1 MSENSKLKQAI
12 QREYLTCVQNPAY
25 FMKKYCKIQ
34 HPTKG
39 KIKFDLYDFQEN
51 MLDNFTSNRYN
62 IILKSRQLGIST
74 LTAGYSLWVML
85 FNADKNILVLAKDK
99 DTAKNLV
106 TKVRVMYAGLPQWLK
121 TQVTEDN
128 KLSLVFKNGSQIK
141 AVAATAEAGR
151 SEALSLLVIDEAA
164 FIEKIDSIWTAA
176 QQTLATGGDC
186 IALSTPNGVG
196 NWFHQQWLGA
206 INGTNNF
213 NTIKLHWTCHPDRD
227 EVWRKEQDKVLGPS
241 QAAQECDA
249 DFLTS
254 GESVVDPQILQWYKE
269 TMVKEPVE
277 KIGVDR
283 NLWIWKQPDY
293 SKDYIVVADVA
304 RGDGADYSAAQIFE
318 INDMEQVAEYKGQLG
333 TTDYGN
339 FLIELATKYNDAI
352 LVVENNNIGW
362 ATIQTIIDRQYK
374 NLFYQ
379 SKDLQ
384 VVDVEHQVNNKYRGQ
399 DKSMVPGFSTT
410 IKTRPLIVAKMEEYT
425 REKLVKLNSSRLIE
439 ELFVFIYKVGLVNSK
454 AEAMQGYNDDLVMSY
469 SIALWIRDTALRLQ
483 KDKNDQ
489 QWAMMDSML
498 KNNGNKTDYAV
509 GFGKGK
515 HGQPSKNPFEMDTG
529 KDKEDL
535 TWLIK

>member
-1 MSENSKLKQAI
+1 MADNLKQAI
-12 QREYLTCVQNPAY
+12 QQEYVKCIKSPVH

-39 KIKFDLYDFQEN
+39 KIKFNLYDYQEE
-51 MLDNFTSNRYN
+51 MLTDFTDNRYN

-74 LTAGYSLWVML
+74 LSAGYSLWLML
-85 FNADKNILVLAKDK
+85 FNNDKNVLVIAKDK

-106 TKVRVMYAGLPQWLK
+106 TKVRVMYSGLPQWLK
-121 TQVTEDN
+121 TKVVEDN
-128 KLSLVFKNGSQIK
+128 KLSLVFSNGSQIK

-164 FIEKIDSIWTAA
+164 FIDKIDSIWTAA

-196 NWFHQQWLGA
+196 NWFHQQWVGA
-206 INGTNNF
+206 VDGTNEF

-227 EVWRKEQDKVLGPS
+227 ESWRKEQDKVLGPS

-269 TMVKEPVE
+269 TMITEPIE
-277 KIGVDR
+277 KLGIDTNFWV
-283 NLWIWKQPDY
+283 WKQPDY
-293 SKDYIVVADVA
+293 TKEYIVVADVA
-304 RGDGADYSAAQIFE
+304 RGDGTDYSACQVFE
-318 INDMEQVAEYKGQLG
+318 VEEMEQVAEYKGKLS

-339 FLIELATKYNDAI
+339 FLIEVATKYNDALLI
-352 LVVENNNIGW
+352 VENNNIGW
-362 ATIQTIIDRQYK
+362 ATIQTIIDRDYK

-384 VVDVEHQVNNKYRGQ
+384 VVDTEHQITNKYRAQ
-399 DKSMVPGFSTT
+399 DRNMVPGFSTT
-410 IKTRPLIVAKMEEYT
+410 LKTRPLIIAKMEEYT
-425 REKLVKLNSSRLIE
+425 REKLVKLHSSRLVD
-439 ELFVFIYKVGLVNSK
+439 ELFVFIYKTGLINSR
-454 AEAMQGYNDDLVMSY
+454 AEAMKGYNDDLVMSY

-489 QWAMMDSML
+489 QWAVMGTML
-498 KNNGNKTDYAV
+498 NTLDGGKTAAP
-509 GFGKGK
+509 KGVYSNAK
-515 HGQPSKNPFEMDTG
+515 GVNDNPYEMEIG

-535 TWLIK
+535 TWLLK